1 MIEWAAQLR
10 GAPVEEEFRRTV
22 ELVSRFVDRPI
33 EQFRDFVGRMVAEMD
48 KLPSLLREESPE
60 PLAIHLILTIEIEEG
75 LEAEFETELRR
86 LEDLFGV

>member
-1 MIEWAAQLR
+1 
-10 GAPVEEEFRRTV
+10 
-22 ELVSRFVDRPI
+22 
-33 EQFRDFVGRMVAEMD
+33 MVAEMD